1 MFFQAHITR
10 IISLAL
16 IMFGLSGCSLL
27 SFDSVQDPEVHL
39 LKVQVVKAR
48 LTQQDFK
55 LYFEVDNP
63 NDSDL
68 FVRGLNYKISLNDVV
83 LADDQF
89 SDWFFV
95 DAHSRKTFVV
105 PVRTNL
111 WRYAKYIAQL
121 LKKPDELDRKS
132 VV

>member
-48 LTQQDFK
+48 LTQQD
-55 LYFEVDNP
+55 
-63 NDSDL
+63 SSC
-68 FVRGLNYKISLNDVV
+68 ISR
-83 LADDQF
+83 
-89 SDWFFV
+89 SIIP
-95 DAHSRKTFVV
+95 TT
-105 PVRTNL
+105 RTCSC
-111 WRYAKYIAQL
+111 AA
-121 LKKPDELDRKS
+121 
-132 VV
+132 

>member
-55 LYFEVDNP
+55 L
-63 NDSDL
+63 
-68 FVRGLNYKISLNDVV
+68 R
-83 LADDQF
+83 
-89 SDWFFV
+89 
-95 DAHSRKTFVV
+95 
-105 PVRTNL
+105 
-111 WRYAKYIAQL
+111 
-121 LKKPDELDRKS
+121 DRKS

>member
-1 MFFQAHITR
+1 
-10 IISLAL
+10 
-16 IMFGLSGCSLL
+16 MFGLSGCSLL

-89 SDWFFV
+89 SDWFSSMRIAGKPLWCLFV
-95 DAHSRKTFVV
+95 PTFGGTRNTSLNCLKT
-105 PVRTNL
+105 
-111 WRYAKYIAQL
+111 
-121 LKKPDELDRKS
+121 
-132 VV
+132 